1 MADRY
6 DNLNHNALMASVGS
20 MSRRWNEDI
29 YIPPPQSIDDFFT
42 AVGPSEIVIADEL
55 GAAIRQVT
63 ILSDA
68 IRATSYLEQ
77 EPLPD
82 LVLEAMADELDGP
95 RPSNAAAGL
104 AELTKVNEEI
114 YQRLSDLRMVDWS
127 HEGTCNGT
135 VVSITDLTRG
145 VSRVNAE
152 RLSRATR
159 TLQAMI

>member
-6 DNLNHNALMASVGS
+6 DKLNHNALMASVGS

-29 YIPPPQSIDDFFT
+29 YVAPPQSIDHFFP
-42 AVGPSEIVIADEL
+42 AEGPSGIVIADEL
-55 GAAIRQVT
+55 GAAIRQVA

-68 IRATSYLEQ
+68 IRATSYIEP

-82 LVLEAMADELDGP
+82 LVLEAIANQLDGP
-95 RPSNAAAGL
+95 RPSNAATGL
-104 AELTKVNEEI
+104 AELTEINEEI
-114 YQRLSDLRMVDWS
+114 YQRLTALRMSDWS
-127 HEGTCNGT
+127 REAMWGSE
-135 VVSITDLTRG
+135 VISLSDLTRG

-159 TLQAMI
+159 TLQAMV